1 MGKCDL
7 YYFLNYLPF
16 IIHDDFCFILVS
28 IPWIS
33 IIIFSIAGG
42 SIAELIGRKP
52 SLILGQLFMI
62 LGWVV
67 IYFANHFPMA
77 LSGRF
82 ITGIGI
88 GITIPVL
95 TLHLSEIALVKTRGI
110 LSMTN
115 YLCQNLGN
123 IFILMIGNNFS
134 LNVVIGVSVFPS
146 ILFLG
151 SSFFLP
157 ESPMWLVKK
166 GHQIQAKESLSK
178 LRGPNYDKSVELS
191 ELENLASSKDKL
203 TIVAK
208 LKELSSR
215 KNVVPFLIMAIFMIL
230 QVINH

>member
-7 YYFLNYLPF
+7 YYFFNYLPF
-16 IIHDDFCFILVS
+16 IIQGDFCFIIVS

-62 LGWVV
+62 LSWVV

-134 LNVVIGVSVFPS
+134 LNVVIGVSVLPS
-146 ILFLG
+146 IVFLG
-151 SSFFLP
+151 SSYFLP

-166 GHQIQAKESLSK
+166 GHLSRAKEALLK
-178 LRGPNYDKSVELS
+178 LRGQNYDYRYEIEELQR
-191 ELENLASSKDKL
+191 LVKFRDDMKCLD
-203 TIVAK
+203 K
-208 LKELSSR
+208 LKELKSR
-215 KNVVPFLIMAIFMIL
+215 SNMIPFFITMVFLVL
-230 QVINH
+230 QVY

>member
-7 YYFLNYLPF
+7 YYFFNYLPF
-16 IIHDDFCFILVS
+16 IIHGDFCFIIVS

-134 LNVVIGVSVFPS
+134 LHVVIGVSVFPS

-166 GHQIQAKESLSK
+166 GHLSRAKDALLK
-178 LRGPNYDKSVELS
+178 LRGYDYDCTYEIEELQTLVKIT
-191 ELENLASSKDKL
+191 EDKKWSY
-203 TIVAK
+203 K
-208 LKELSSR
+208 LKELKSR
-215 KNVVPFLIMAIFMIL
+215 SNMIPFFITMVFLVL
-230 QVINH
+230 QVY

>member
-1 MGKCDL
+1 
-7 YYFLNYLPF
+7 
-16 IIHDDFCFILVS
+16 
-28 IPWIS
+28 
-33 IIIFSIAGG
+33 
-42 SIAELIGRKP
+42 
-52 SLILGQLFMI
+52 MI

-134 LNVVIGVSVFPS
+134 LNVVIGVSVLPS
-146 ILFLG
+146 ISFLG

-166 GHQIQAKESLSK
+166 GHLSRAKEALLK
-178 LRGPNYDKSVELS
+178 LRGQNYDYRYEKENNCNYQIPKKYKSDPELGAWVTMVRKIH
-191 ELENLASSKDKL
+191 LEAFRFSAR
-203 TIVAK
+203 I
-208 LKELSSR
+208 LK
-215 KNVVPFLIMAIFMIL
+215 K
-230 QVINH
+230 